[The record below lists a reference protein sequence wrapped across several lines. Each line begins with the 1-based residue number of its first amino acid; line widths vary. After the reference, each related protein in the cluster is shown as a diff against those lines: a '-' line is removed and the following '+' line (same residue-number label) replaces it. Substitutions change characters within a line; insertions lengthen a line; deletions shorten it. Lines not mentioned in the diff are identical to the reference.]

1 MAARNSGRMGAGVA
15 GDSED
20 ASLSAIGV
28 ERITASYVEQARAVI
43 RTRLAQA
50 GARLGWFLNQTFS
63 KEPATRF
70 DTVRYFCWSKTLL
83 DKLYRTAV
91 EIGPMKTIL
100 PFTLVFTSRNECTDT
115 QLSAEAFTF
124 LVCGIIEP
132 PLRTVNRASS
142 FSKSTGFRRCA
153 SKPASRARSSSRA

>member
-1 MAARNSGRMGAGVA
+1 MGAGVA

-70 DTVRYFCWSKTLL
+70 DTVR
-83 DKLYRTAV
+83 
-91 EIGPMKTIL
+91 
-100 PFTLVFTSRNECTDT
+100 
-115 QLSAEAFTF
+115 
-124 LVCGIIEP
+124 
-132 PLRTVNRASS
+132 
-142 FSKSTGFRRCA
+142 
-153 SKPASRARSSSRA
+153 